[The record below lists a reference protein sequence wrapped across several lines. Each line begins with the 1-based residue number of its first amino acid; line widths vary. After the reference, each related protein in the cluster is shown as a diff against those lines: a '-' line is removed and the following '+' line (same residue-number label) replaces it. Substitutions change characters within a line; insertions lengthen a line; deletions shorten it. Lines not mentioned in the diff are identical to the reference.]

1 MAPSSAKGWT
11 HDDGGGRMTV
21 QSSLL
26 PPPRGYASATADIG
40 RTRVH
45 YFIGGD
51 LNGPPVLLWH
61 GFLGTSQSWA
71 KVMPALADAGLAVLV
86 PDMRGYGDSDK
97 PAGIGGYDG
106 RALAQEFRSL
116 VGQLAFGR
124 GKPLTLVAHDMGAPP
139 ALIWAAD
146 HPAEIACLVY
156 IEAPVM
162 LADILTRVIAYTPE
176 AMKDGSMW
184 WWILPLAPGVP
195 ERLVVGNERAFL
207 TWFYDGATAHREA
220 ISDEVV
226 NEYLRTFSGREGVLG
241 AMGVYR
247 AAFTTIEQTKPLLK
261 KKLDVPVVALAGEK
275 GLGSNVGEG
284 VRLVAETVDE
294 HVIADCGHFVPEER
308 PDDVI
313 TLIRRLTAAR

>member
-1 MAPSSAKGWT
+1 MKPVG
-11 HDDGGGRMTV
+11 MTV

-26 PPPRGYASATADIG
+26 PPPRGYASAPADIG
-40 RTRVH
+40 GTRIH

-71 KVMPALADAGLAVLV
+71 KMMPALADAGLAVLV

-97 PAGIGGYDG
+97 PAGIRGYDG

-124 GKPLTLVAHDMGAPP
+124 GKPLTLVAHDVGAPP

-207 TWFYDGATAHREA
+207 TWFDDGATAHREA

-241 AMGVYR
+241 AIR
-247 AAFTTIEQTKPLLK
+247 
-261 KKLDVPVVALAGEK
+261 
-275 GLGSNVGEG
+275 
-284 VRLVAETVDE
+284 
-294 HVIADCGHFVPEER
+294 H
-308 PDDVI
+308 
-313 TLIRRLTAAR
+313 RRLRSFCSRRTPR